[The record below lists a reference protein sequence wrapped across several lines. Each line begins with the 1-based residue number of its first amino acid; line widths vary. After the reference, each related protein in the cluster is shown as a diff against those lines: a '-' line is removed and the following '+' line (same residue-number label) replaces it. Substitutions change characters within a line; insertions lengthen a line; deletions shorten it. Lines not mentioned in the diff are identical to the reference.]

1 MELYMSKESLDAV
14 KAKPIYEQLKAKFTV
29 VAFLKL
35 IKEVHRTEPAVRS
48 SADAVADALQ
58 EFQSIKKSTDES
70 LIDYKNRMSSASKQ
84 RTLLRNQM
92 HRQSQGS
99 SLGAWISI
107 GSKNW
112 YDSVEMTR
120 PNMRK
125 R

>member
-14 KAKPIYEQLKAKFTV
+14 KAKPIYEQLKAKFKV

-92 HRQSQGS
+92 HRRYSRKEVHSEPGS
-99 SLGAWISI
+99 LPVRRTGTT
-107 GSKNW
+107 
-112 YDSVEMTR
+112 V
-120 PNMRK
+120 
-125 R
+125 